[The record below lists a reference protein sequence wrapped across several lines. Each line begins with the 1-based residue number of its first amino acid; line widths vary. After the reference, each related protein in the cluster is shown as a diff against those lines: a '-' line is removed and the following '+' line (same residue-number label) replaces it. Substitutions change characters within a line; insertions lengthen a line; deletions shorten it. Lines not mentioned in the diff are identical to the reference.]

1 LTSTT
6 GRVQRGSRELAIQHG
21 EHEGSLELG
30 GNESSRTRHHADLH
44 RNEDRHV
51 EAVEAEWP

>member
-1 LTSTT
+1 MANPSIL
-6 GRVQRGSRELAIQHG
+6 RLAQVIQHG

-44 RNEDRHV
+44 RNEDRHAEV
-51 EAVEAEWP
+51 VEAERP